1 MKKLRLGVMASGRG
15 SKLQAIMDAAAA
27 GRIDAEVA
35 VVISDKEDAFALE
48 RARKAGI
55 PAEFVDP
62 GKFNSKED
70 YEKVLV
76 DILNRYEVGLVCL
89 AAWLLGMAVALSFN
103 DWGHIKLFGL
113 NIFDLLDTL
122 TTKIMV
128 PTAGLLIALF
138 VGWRMQRAHVEDEIA
153 LSAGSFKLW
162 FAVLRYLSPVAI
174 VLIFLNVIGVI
185 G

>member
-1 MKKLRLGVMASGRG
+1 MS
-15 SKLQAIMDAAAA
+15 DAASKPSPAKPA
-27 GRIDAEVA
+27 PTPTAPM
-35 VVISDKEDAFALE
+35 
-48 RARKAGI
+48 RKRSEQTG
-55 PAEFVDP
+55 PDL
-62 GKFNSKED
+62 KT
-70 YEKVLV
+70 LT
-76 DILNRYEVGLVCL
+76 R
-89 AAWLLGMAVALSFN
+89 AWLESHRASLLDSLRRLAKQPIGSFFTCLVMAVALSFN
-103 DWGHIKLFGL
+103 DWWHIKLFGL

-122 TTKIMV
+122 TTKIMM

-153 LSAGSFKLW
+153 LTAGSFKLW

>member
-1 MKKLRLGVMASGRG
+1 MA
-15 SKLQAIMDAAAA
+15 A
-27 GRIDAEVA
+27 
-35 VVISDKEDAFALE
+35 
-48 RARKAGI
+48 
-55 PAEFVDP
+55 P
-62 GKFNSKED
+62 GK
-70 YEKVLV
+70 
-76 DILNRYEVGLVCL
+76 
-89 AAWLLGMAVALSFN
+89 
-103 DWGHIKLFGL
+103 
-113 NIFDLLDTL
+113 
-122 TTKIMV
+122 IMM

>member
-1 MKKLRLGVMASGRG
+1 
-15 SKLQAIMDAAAA
+15 
-27 GRIDAEVA
+27 
-35 VVISDKEDAFALE
+35 
-48 RARKAGI
+48 
-55 PAEFVDP
+55 
-62 GKFNSKED
+62 
-70 YEKVLV
+70 
-76 DILNRYEVGLVCL
+76 
-89 AAWLLGMAVALSFN
+89 MAVALSFN
-103 DWGHIKLFGL
+103 DWGYIKLFGL

-122 TTKIMV
+122 TTQIMM